1 MKKIIYILSFIIISV
16 GNTYSQKDT
25 IRDNY
30 IGINGGVTMY
40 AIVTENKFEYEDF
53 FKTNNEQIISSL
65 YQNAWT
71 AGIAYKN
78 FSEKSVG
85 TALELNYEKKGGYN
99 VFLYDLDENT
109 EDSTAVLFK
118 HDLEYVEFT
127 FMMNLRFGKKK
138 LKFNL
143 YGGPYISYLF
153 KEKITFL
160 SETSGIQYKTR
171 ADSKFD
177 FGVNGGGGISYQFG
191 KNIVEL
197 GVRISQGLINI
208 FEYQSINSALL
219 NQNQVISAR
228 FHYYYI
234 F

>member
-1 MKKIIYILSFIIISV
+1 MKKIIYILCLIIISV

-85 TALELNYEKKGGYN
+85 TALELNYVKKGGYN

-143 YGGPYISYLF
+143 YGGPHISYLF

-191 KNIVEL
+191 KNIIEL
-197 GVRISQGLINI
+197 GMRISQGLINI
-208 FEYQSINSALL
+208 FEYQSINSALF